1 MSSITHR
8 HQGTSP
14 TPHPAART
22 SAPVAAQGASAGISR
37 RALVGAAG
45 AAVAAA
51 MLFPGAD
58 PHLAHAAVP
67 VPQTWDYEC
76 DVAVVGSGTVLAGAG
91 KAAAE
96 GNRVIIIEAAGFVGG
111 TTSISN
117 GQTWMPLNSVAMEQ
131 GKDNYDDAL
140 AYITAT
146 AAGKSTPEILE
157 AFLAYGPEA
166 IDFLAETGDFTWEIS
181 PRVDYHIDV
190 FPGATDMVRTIAPV
204 GKQSTEAGQMTG
216 AFGTTSSGS
225 YVTDPLCNGIVEK
238 YGGELLLNT
247 RAMHL
252 ITRVNDEGAT
262 EVCGVQAQGE
272 DGATINIKASKAVIL
287 GAGGFGWNDDMK
299 RRYLEL
305 PANRT
310 MEVSTCVGD
319 GILMGQAVG
328 ADVSLMQYAWG
339 QVVCVDPEDMP
350 YYAWCEAPTEIN
362 HFGLGTFYGLMCKP
376 GSCVLNKF
384 GRRFMNEAVDY
395 DSLYHGF
402 WGRDLGANQTTDDA
416 AHGTSWTNCPAFYI
430 CDSTVADAENSV
442 MRDAD
447 GAIVSWVAYQAD
459 TLDGLLDQIPWRDE
473 YARQKAAA
481 TIEEYNANCSQGIDP
496 EFHRGETRWDQGG
509 TSRPEVSLAPIEQGP
524 FYCVICEPYP
534 MCTKGGL
541 RVNEKAQVLSVT
553 GEVIPRLYAAGNN
566 SGIGGPGLFYNG
578 AGGTLGPGFTFSYIA
593 GIGASQLE
601 AWE

>member
-1 MSSITHR
+1 MQSN
-8 HQGTSP
+8 
-14 TPHPAART
+14 AM
-22 SAPVAAQGASAGISR
+22 SR
-37 RALVGAAG
+37 RSFVQTAG
-45 AAVAAA
+45 AAAAGLAAA
-51 MLFPGAD
+51 AAVLPGAN
-58 PHLAHAAVP
+58 PQTAHAAVA
-67 VPQTWDYEC
+67 VPETWDYEC
-76 DVAVVGSGTVLAGAG
+76 DVAVVGAGTVLTGAG

-96 GNRVIIIEAAGFVGG
+96 GNRVIIIEAAGCIGG
-111 TTSISN
+111 TTAISN
-117 GQTWMPLNSVAMEQ
+117 GQTWMPLNSTAMAQ
-131 GKDNYDDAL
+131 GLDNYDDAL

-157 AFLAYGPEA
+157 AFLKYGPEA
-166 IDFLAETGDFTWEIS
+166 IDFLADTADLTWEIS

-190 FPGATDMVRTIAPV
+190 FPGAKDQTRTIAPV

-225 YVTDPLCNGIVEK
+225 YVTDPLCDGVVNK

-252 ITRVNDEGAT
+252 ITRVNDEGVT
-262 EVCGVQAQGE
+262 EVCGVQAQTE
-272 DGATINIKASKAVIL
+272 DGSMINIKATKGVIL

-299 RRYLEL
+299 KRYMEL

-328 ADVSLMQYAWG
+328 ADVTLMQYAWG
-339 QVVCVDPEDMP
+339 QVVCVNPEDMP
-350 YYAWCEAPTEIN
+350 YHEWCEKPTEIN

-384 GRRFMNEAVDY
+384 GRRFMDEAVDY

-402 WGRDLGANQTTDDA
+402 WGRDLGANQTEEGGTY
-416 AHGTSWTNCPAFYI
+416 GTSWTNCPAFYI

-442 MRDAD
+442 MRDSD
-447 GAIVSWVAYQAD
+447 GNIVSWVAYQAD
-459 TLDGLLDQIPWRDE
+459 TIEELLDQIPWRDD
-473 YARQKAAA
+473 YARQKASK
-481 TIEEYNANCSQGIDP
+481 TIEEYNENCRNDIDP
-496 EFHRGETRWDQGG
+496 EFHRGETTWDQGG
-509 TSRPEVSLAPIEQGP
+509 TSRPEKSLAPIEVGP
-524 FYCVICEPYP
+524 FYGIICEPYP

-541 RVNEKAQVLSVT
+541 RVNENAEVLSVT
-553 GEVIPRLYAAGNN
+553 GEVIPRLYASGNN

-578 AGGTLGPGFTFSYIA
+578 AGGTLGPGFTFGYIA
-593 GIGASQLE
+593 GVNAAQLTP
-601 AWE
+601 WE

>member
-1 MSSITHR
+1 MSNDTITR
-8 HQGTSP
+8 RSFVGT
-14 TPHPAART
+14 
-22 SAPVAAQGASAGISR
+22 
-37 RALVGAAG
+37 AG
-45 AAVAAA
+45 AASLAAA
-51 MLFPGAD
+51 ATMALAGAD
-58 PHLAHAAVP
+58 PQVAHAAVD
-67 VPQTWDYEC
+67 VPQEWDYEC
-76 DVAVVGSGTVLAGAG
+76 DVAVVGSGTVLTGAG

-96 GNRVIIIEAAGFVGG
+96 GNRVIIIEAAGSTGG
-111 TTSISN
+111 TTAIAN

-131 GKDNYDDAL
+131 GLDNYDDAL
-140 AYITAT
+140 AYVTAT
-146 AAGKSTPEILE
+146 AAGKSTPEILQ
-157 AFLAYGPEA
+157 AFLTYGPEA
-166 IDFLAETGDFTWEIS
+166 IDFLAQTADLSWEIS

-190 FPGATDMVRTIAPV
+190 FPGAKDQVRTIAPV

-225 YVTDPLCNGIVEK
+225 YITDPLCDGIVNK

-252 ITRVNDEGAT
+252 ITRVDADGKT
-262 EVCGVQAQGE
+262 EVCGVQAQVE
-272 DGATINIKASKAVIL
+272 DGSTVNIKASKAVIL

-299 RRYLEL
+299 KRYLEL

-310 MEVSTCVGD
+310 MEVSACLGD

-339 QVVCVDPEDMP
+339 QVVCVDPADMP
-350 YYAWCEAPTEIN
+350 YHEWCEKPTEIN

-384 GRRFMNEAVDY
+384 GRRFMDEAVDY

-402 WGRDLGANQTTDDA
+402 WGRDLGANQTEEA
-416 AHGTSWTNCPAFYI
+416 AATGTSWTNCPAFYI
-430 CDSTVADAENSV
+430 CDSTVCDEENSV

-447 GAIVSWVAYQAD
+447 GNVVEWVAYQSD
-459 TLDGLLDQIPWRDE
+459 TIEGLVDQIPWRDD
-473 YARQKAAA
+473 YAHDKALK
-481 TIEEYNANCSQGIDP
+481 TIEEYNENCRAGVDP

-509 TSRPEVSLAPIEQGP
+509 TSRPAKSLAPIEQGP

-541 RVNEKAQVLSVT
+541 RVNENAEVLSVT
-553 GEVIPRLYAAGNN
+553 GEVIPRLYASGNN

-578 AGGTLGPGFTFSYIA
+578 AGGTLGPGFAFAYIA
-593 GIGASQLE
+593 GMNAAELDP
-601 AWE
+601 WE